1 MWETGA
7 RVLARAVPIA
17 LGLVLLGAAAHVNI
31 QYLGGYNSP
40 QAIMLLAAIVALGGG
55 AVLVGRAFAQ
65 GRWRIGVMMLVALV
79 CGEAY
84 VLLSTA
90 ERVISAREQ
99 QEVPRK
105 RAAEARETGQE
116 RLRRAEAALADV
128 RSSPRLKRAL
138 TAHEVAAAAV
148 ISESSKRTCSRR
160 CIAALEQQAANAAA
174 EVDAARQQRDAAR
187 AQAQREVV
195 EARAALAAL
204 PNPRSAD
211 TLAAVMGVPGWTVD
225 LAAAALAAISV
236 NILGALFIAFGAHAP
251 RPRSDLTVS
260 PEQHAALFMADRLR
274 WAQDTRTPVEEIGKA
289 YRIWADGKGLQAL
302 PASVIGPQLSELFGG
317 AGVPVTDVE
326 GTRVAIGIALRSP
339 ELAKAA

>member
-1 MWETGA
+1 MWDTGV
-7 RVLARAVPIA
+7 RVLARAMPIA

-31 QYLGGYNSP
+31 HYMGGYNSP
-40 QAIMLLAAIVALGGG
+40 QAIMLLAAVVALGGG

-65 GRWRIGVMMLVALV
+65 GRWRIGVTMLVALV

-128 RSSPRLKRAL
+128 DRSSRLKRAL
-138 TAHEVAAAAV
+138 TVHEVAAAAV

-274 WAQDTRTPVEEIGKA
+274 WAQDTRTPVEEIGNA
-289 YRIWADGKGLQAL
+289 YRTWADGKGLKVL
-302 PASVIGPQLSELFGG
+302 PASVIGPQLSELFGD

-326 GTRVAIGIALRSP
+326 GTRVAIGLALRSP

>member
-1 MWETGA
+1 MWETGV
-7 RVLARAVPIA
+7 RVLGRAMPIA

-31 QYLGGYNSP
+31 HHMGGYNSP
-40 QAIMLLAAIVALGGG
+40 QAIMLLAAVVGLGGG
-55 AVLVGRAFAQ
+55 AVYVSQAGAEGRRHIA
-65 GRWRIGVMMLVALV
+65 IMMLVALV

-84 VLLSTA
+84 ALLSTA
-90 ERVISAREQ
+90 ERVIAARER
-99 QEVPRK
+99 QEVPLK
-105 RAAEARETGQE
+105 RAAEARDTAQE
-116 RLRRAEAALADV
+116 RLKRAEAALGGA
-128 RSSPRLKRAL
+128 RRSPRLERAL
-138 TAHEVAAAAV
+138 AAHEAAAAAV

-160 CIAALEQQAANAAA
+160 CIAALEQQAADAAA
-174 EVDAARQQRDAAR
+174 EVDAARRERDEAR
-187 AQAQREVV
+187 AQAQREVF

-204 PNPRSAD
+204 PMPRSAD

-260 PEQHAALFMADRLR
+260 PEQHAVVFMADRLR
-274 WAQDTRTPVEEIGKA
+274 WSRDTPTPVAEIGQA
-289 YRIWADGKGLQAL
+289 YRAWADAKGLQAL
-302 PASVIGPQLSELFGG
+302 PASVIGPQLSDLFGD

-339 ELAKAA
+339 ELVKAT